1 MAGAEIIQICLVA
14 FLCVYAT
21 ITDIKRGQIS
31 NKLIMVFLIIGA
43 LIDFV
48 FYKANSFLIQTFLI
62 NVAIMIIVSL
72 LLYLTHI
79 WAAGDS
85 KLVIAISILYPIRFT
100 ISNAGFLLE
109 VLIPA
114 YAFVFSF
121 LFLIGDSIYQTIKRK
136 ESLSINEI
144 IAKVK
149 RNIWSYLASCIY
161 VLTFLKAE
169 ILLENFYDLKLGY
182 WKILLNICL
191 LAIISSVKILKNRYV
206 VIGVGATSIVLSL
219 ISGVWEI
226 NLQRLGY
233 YALVVI
239 LMIVKSYIEQYNYE
253 EINVNDLKKGQILS
267 TGSSILINRYKA
279 ENLPGISTE
288 DMRSRLTDAE
298 VAVVKELAKKK
309 KDLRIIT
316 IVRKIPFAIFVSIG
330 TIVFFIVGLYN
341 VYLS

>member
-21 ITDIKRGQIS
+21 ITDLKRGKIS
-31 NKLIMVFLIIGA
+31 NKLIIVFLIIGA

-62 NVAIMIIVSL
+62 NVAIMVIVSL
-72 LLYLTHI
+72 LLYLAHI
-79 WAAGDS
+79 WAAGD
-85 KLVIAISILYPIRFT
+85 ISILYPIRFT

-161 VLTFLKAE
+161 VLTFLKVE

-191 LAIISSVKILKNRYV
+191 LAIISSVKILKNRFV
-206 VIGVGATSIVLSL
+206 VIGVGTASIVLSL
-219 ISGVWEI
+219 ISGVWEM

-233 YALVVI
+233 YTLVVI
-239 LMIVKSYIEQYNYE
+239 LMIIKSYIEQYNYE

-288 DMRSRLTDAE
+288 DMRSRLTDVE
-298 VAVVKELAKKK
+298 VNVVKELAKKK

-316 IVRKIPFAIFVSIG
+316 IVRKIPFAIFISIG
-330 TIVFFIVGLYN
+330 TIVFFIVGMYN